1 MVFLKTSLCL
11 VHIPLSHSIMR
22 IKTILS
28 GTAAGEMFYGQSN
41 TVRGNTIF
49 TTLNDRYDMSKN
61 LTDKFRVFSES
72 SVGSLPAGIG
82 NNIGHIHIAF
92 FHTDSIP
99 FSPDTVSKIIDQIN
113 GIALDG
119 GGDTESAGPCGKY
132 TGSIIHTK
140 DNFTVFISGV

>member
-1 MVFLKTSLCL
+1 MKELLGTLAGGV
-11 VHIPLSHSIMR
+11 IGG
-22 IKTILS
+22 TIGFVKGATIGIAVGGPIGAVS
-28 GTAAGEMFYGQSN
+28 GAVPCAVAGAVTGAS
-41 TVRGNTIF
+41 
-49 TTLNDRYDMSKN
+49 
-61 LTDKFRVFSES
+61 
-72 SVGSLPAGIG
+72 IG